1 MVSSRSSDS
10 SAPGG
15 GDIGTSGRTGQRKDR
30 ARQRLADSLRANL
43 LRRKAQ
49 QREQKRLGAANMSAT
64 TNAGTGSAEG
74 GVCTSPPAKG
84 VEPPKSI

>member
-1 MVSSRSSDS
+1 M
-10 SAPGG
+10 
-15 GDIGTSGRTGQRKDR
+15 GTSGRTGQRKDR

-64 TNAGTGSAEG
+64 ANAGTGSAEG

-84 VEPPKSI
+84 VEPPKSN